1 MSERTEN
8 VICTFC
14 GCLCD
19 DIIVEHD
26 NGKIL
31 KVLRAC
37 ANGQGHF
44 REYDPS
50 PLPPRLRGKE
60 VSWGEAY
67 AEASAILRESHSPLV
82 YGLSSAVTEA
92 QRRAIELADRL
103 GAVVDS
109 TSSVCH
115 GPTGLAMQGVG
126 EPTCTLGEVRN
137 RADLLLYWGCNPAA
151 SHPRHFARYSTAKGR
166 LTPDGRKSRTL
177 IVVDV
182 RPTAA
187 TKAADL
193 FLQVE
198 QGRDF
203 EVLTALRA
211 LVKGRPVRGESI
223 GAIPRETLIDLARRL
238 KSCRYGV
245 AFMGMGLTMTRGRDL
260 NVAELFSLVS
270 DLNDYTRFSVIP
282 MRGHGN
288 VAGADQVTTWQSGF
302 PFAVSFAR
310 GYPQYGPGEFTAVDF
325 IARGDADAAV
335 IIASDPVA
343 HFPRRAAD
351 RLRAIPTIVLDPAE
365 SLTAA
370 EATIWMPTGAAG
382 IDTAGSSY
390 RMDGVPLRLRPFFK
404 AARPSDEE
412 VLARLIEEV
421 RR

>member
-166 LTPDGRKSRTL
+166 LTPDGR
-177 IVVDV
+177 VYP
-182 RPTAA
+182 PTAYLA
-187 TKAADL
+187 LFTLLTVSAVISAAA
-193 FLQVE
+193 VM
-198 QGRDF
+198 R
-203 EVLTALRA
+203 
-211 LVKGRPVRGESI
+211 
-223 GAIPRETLIDLARRL
+223 IPETH
-238 KSCRYGV
+238 
-245 AFMGMGLTMTRGRDL
+245 
-260 NVAELFSLVS
+260 
-270 DLNDYTRFSVIP
+270 P
-282 MRGHGN
+282 
-288 VAGADQVTTWQSGF
+288 
-302 PFAVSFAR
+302 
-310 GYPQYGPGEFTAVDF
+310 
-325 IARGDADAAV
+325 DAAEMPGPNSLEPG
-335 IIASDPVA
+335 IGTSDTT
-343 HFPRRAAD
+343 
-351 RLRAIPTIVLDPAE
+351 L
-365 SLTAA
+365 
-370 EATIWMPTGAAG
+370 
-382 IDTAGSSY
+382 
-390 RMDGVPLRLRPFFK
+390 
-404 AARPSDEE
+404 
-412 VLARLIEEV
+412 
-421 RR
+421 